1 MCEPATAMM
10 ALQVVSAVGT
20 VVAQSQAADAQSA
33 ANMRQYQNTMAARA
47 TNINQTNLAQQQERE
62 GAMQK
67 LEQNDLAARAGAS
80 TARVSA
86 GESGVSGL
94 SVDALLADVG
104 NKSNRFQTSIDTNY
118 DRASTA
124 IALQRE
130 NVNTNAASQINSLK
144 TPAMPDYFTAGL
156 RIGNAVYRQQNGMAP
171 QVS

>member
-1 MCEPATAMM
+1 MCEPTTLM
-10 ALQVVSAVGT
+10 ALTAASSVASVI
-20 VVAQSQAADAQSA
+20 AQSQAADAQSA

-86 GESGVSGL
+86 GESGISGL
-94 SVDALLADVG
+94 SVDALLADMG
-104 NKSNRFQTSIDTNY
+104 NKSNRFQTAIDTNY

-144 TPAMPDYFTAGL
+144 TPAMPDYFGAAL
-156 RIGNAVYRQQNGMAP
+156 RIGNAAYNLNNPKNTV
-171 QVS
+171 QV

>member
-1 MCEPATAMM
+1 MCEPTTVMLG
-10 ALQVVSAVGT
+10 LQVASAVGS
-20 VVAQSQAADAQSA
+20 VVAQQQAADAQTAS
-33 ANMRQYQNTMAARA
+33 NQRQYQNIMQARA
-47 TNINQTNLAQQQERE
+47 ANINQTNLAQQQERE

-67 LEQNDLAARAGAS
+67 LEQNDLAARAAQS
-80 TARVSA
+80 TARVSS

-94 SVDALLADVG
+94 SVDSLLADIG
-104 NKSNRFQTSIDTNY
+104 NKSNRFQTSVDTNY

-156 RIGNAVYRQQNGMAP
+156 RIGNAAYRYQNGLAP